1 MEQATRN
8 PSAEFERVPVRPGQ
22 CLEQGWSLVRDQYWL
37 FLGIALV
44 GMLIGGAFPLLLMGP
59 MMCGIYIC
67 FLQKL
72 RGEPVQFETL
82 FRGFDHFVQSL
93 VATLVTM
100 GASFLVIFPVVMV
113 GIALIF
119 FGVFSMAEMQD
130 ASGCLVLGGSIA
142 LFYLLIFA
150 AALIVGTVFL
160 FAYPLIADRGLGGWE
175 AVTASARAVWA
186 NFRGVLGLVLLESLL
201 SLAGVMACYVGV
213 FLVMPVVL
221 GATAV
226 AYRKIFPAPAA
237 AQSSP
242 PPVQPADP
250 PAL

>member
-1 MEQATRN
+1 MEQEIRN
-8 PSAEFERVPVRPGQ
+8 PTAEFVRVPVRPGQ
-22 CLEQGWSLVRDQYWL
+22 CLEQGWSLIRDQYWL

-59 MMCGIYIC
+59 MMCGIYLC
-67 FLQKL
+67 FLQKM
-72 RGEPVQFETL
+72 RGEPVAFETL

-93 VATLVTM
+93 IATLVTM
-100 GASFLVIFPVVMV
+100 GASFLVIFPVVMI

-119 FGVFSMAEMQD
+119 LGVFSMAELQD
-130 ASGCLVLGGSIA
+130 ASGCLLLGGSIA
-142 LFYLLIFA
+142 LFYLLIFGV
-150 AALIVGTVFL
+150 ALIVGTVFL

-175 AVTASARAVWA
+175 AVTTSARAVWA
-186 NFRGVLGLVLLESLL
+186 NFGGVLGLVLLQSLL

-221 GATAV
+221 GATAT
-226 AYRKIFPAPAA
+226 AYQKIFPTPAA
-237 AQSSP
+237 AQSVP
-242 PPVQPADP
+242 PPVQPTAP